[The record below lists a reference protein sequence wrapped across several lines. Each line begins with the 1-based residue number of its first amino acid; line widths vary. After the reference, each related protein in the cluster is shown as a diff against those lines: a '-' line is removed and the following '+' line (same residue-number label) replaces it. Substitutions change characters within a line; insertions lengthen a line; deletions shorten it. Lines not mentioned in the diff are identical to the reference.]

1 MSEFNYAAER
11 RKQTRL
17 HKLGTNRPTC
27 PLCGETRWQCFDSHH
42 IAGRKFDP
50 QEVPLCKNC
59 HAICSDLQKD
69 HPAQLGPKL
78 NPMEIVGRYLLGL
91 ADILGMVVAK
101 LKEFGLLLIEQAANI
116 ASPSKE
122 GAI

>member
-1 MSEFNYAAER
+1 MPEINDAAER

-17 HKLGTNRPTC
+17 HKLGTNRPIC
-27 PLCGETRWQCFDSHH
+27 PSCGETRWQCFELHH

-50 QEVPLCKNC
+50 QEMPLCMNC
-59 HAICSDLQKD
+59 HAICSDLQKG
-69 HPAQLGPKL
+69 HPAQLGPKPSPL
-78 NPMEIVGRYLLGL
+78 EIVGRYLLGL

-101 LKEFGLLLIEQAANI
+101 LKEFGLLLIEQAAL
-116 ASPSKE
+116 AGSPPQE